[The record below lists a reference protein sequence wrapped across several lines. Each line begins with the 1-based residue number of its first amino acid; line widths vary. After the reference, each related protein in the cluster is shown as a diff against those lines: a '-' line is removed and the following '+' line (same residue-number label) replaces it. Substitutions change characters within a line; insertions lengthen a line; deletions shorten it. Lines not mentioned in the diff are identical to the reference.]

1 MTVQAHVTDRRLVV
15 LAVLGVVLALTAAM
29 WVLAGCAP
37 KDVSEAPAVSEQSGG
52 STSGSSAMDGQPANW
67 TMESD
72 CSMCHTTEAASETD
86 TACPQGT
93 AHKAEGVACV
103 QCHTEKDVL
112 ATEHADV
119 KFGDKPAAKATV
131 VTVDPATC
139 ESCHGTLGDMA
150 AKTAGS
156 TVLTDDNGTT
166 VNPHERPA
174 GEKHDENPATCT
186 DCHNNHSKDLGKDA
200 KKYCAQCHHRGV
212 YECGTCHELRER
224 SAK

>member
-1 MTVQAHVTDRRLVV
+1 MLLSSWKADQNEPGREPGLFGSAFAVGPQTGRIQMDDNDRSKNRS
-15 LAVLGVVLALTAAM
+15 AR
-29 WVLAGCAP
+29 P
-37 KDVSEAPAVSEQSGG
+37 HGG
-52 STSGSSAMDGQPANW
+52 KRPDG
-67 TMESD
+67 T
-72 CSMCHTTEAASETD
+72 
-86 TACPQGT
+86 
-93 AHKAEGVACV
+93 KR
-103 QCHTEKDVL
+103 
-112 ATEHADV
+112 